1 MVNPIVSHQHVKNLM
16 SNQARPQPVD
26 PSSFT
31 KCPGCNTSI
40 AVGARSHADHCP
52 MVYLRNKYTNTNTA
66 LKLLRKSSNVSVVW
80 SAMVFFATLGNIQKM
95 EWQKEATAEDG

>member
-1 MVNPIVSHQHVKNLM
+1 
-16 SNQARPQPVD
+16 
-26 PSSFT
+26 
-31 KCPGCNTSI
+31 
-40 AVGARSHADHCP
+40 